1 MGEMA
6 DMYAWG
12 DESMWNEPEP
22 RWHHRQRKRNETPKC
37 KYCGEG
43 DLQWF
48 HTTELKWRLYNF
60 EGKLHECPHPTVGK
74 RK

>member
-6 DMYAWG
+6 DMYSWG
-12 DESMWNEPEP
+12 DPYMFEEPEYK
-22 RWHHRQRKRNETPKC
+22 HRRYPKGPPKC

-48 HTTELKWRLYNF
+48 HTTGLKWRLYNF
-60 EGKLHECPHPTVGK
+60 EGKLHKCPHPTVGK
-74 RK
+74 KR